1 MSKTIYHNTR
11 WLLSEEEEE
20 AHEAVREAVQEGEV
34 EVAVLETEAEAV
46 LVAEEHEE
54 DRLIEATVEV
64 VVGEEEE
71 EDEEGEVEEG
81 EIEVEETSSIRAES
95 TNRKTN
101 PCSAK
106 RRAIPKTS
114 PCSTWTHN
122 L

>member
-1 MSKTIYHNTR
+1 VQ
-11 WLLSEEEEE
+11 EEE
-20 AHEAVREAVQEGEV
+20 A
-34 EVAVLETEAEAV
+34 EVAVLEIAVEAV
-46 LVAEEHEE
+46 LVAAEHEE
-54 DRLIEATVEV
+54 DRLIEATVEA
-64 VVGEEEE
+64 VVGEEE

-81 EIEVEETSSIRAES
+81 EIEEEETSSIRAES